1 MLSIIELNRVGQ
13 SMSTLYIRIVV
24 EELAAA
30 ASQSSDLSVSV
41 GEEVLPLFALKD

>member
-1 MLSIIELNRVGQ
+1 MC
-13 SMSTLYIRIVV
+13 IVV

-41 GEEVLPLFALKD
+41 GEEALPLFA